1 MRRLAVLVTALALG
15 AATLVTPASAAET
28 PQAAPPP
35 LPSSM
40 AAIGDSI
47 TQAVDVC
54 CWYGDHPANSWST
67 GGAIWDGIAS
77 HYERIRAANPA
88 MHGNND
94 NNAVAG
100 ARMSAGPGQAQQ
112 AVAQGAQYVTILL
125 GANDVCTSSPST
137 MTPVET
143 FRAQLQQTLQTLDAG
158 LPPGAL
164 VFVASIPDIHRLWE
178 IYHNDWRAQLVWALA
193 DICQSMLA
201 PGRSAAD
208 RQLVRERN
216 IAFNDVLEQECAQYA
231 ACRFDGDAVFDFR
244 FERSDISRLDFF
256 HPSLAGQARLAQ
268 VTWAASWWG

>member
-1 MRRLAVLVTALALG
+1 MRRLAVLVAALALG
-15 AATLVTPASAAET
+15 AATLVSPASAT
-28 PQAAPPP
+28 PTQQAAPPP
-35 LPSSM
+35 LPSSI

-54 CWYGDHPANSWST
+54 CWYGDHPANAWST
-67 GGAIWDGIAS
+67 GGAILDGVAS
-77 HYERIRAANPA
+77 HYERIRAAHPA
-88 MHGNND
+88 IHRNNH

-112 AVAQGAQYVTILL
+112 AVTQGAQYVTILL

-137 MTPVET
+137 MTPIEE

-158 LPPGAL
+158 LPPGAR

-178 IYHNDWRAQLVWALA
+178 IYHTDWRAQLVWALA

-201 PGRSAAD
+201 PNRTPAD

-231 ACRFDGDAVFDFR
+231 NCRFDGGAAFDLQFQ
-244 FERSDISRLDFF
+244 RSDVSRLDFF
-256 HPSLAGQARLAQ
+256 HPSLVGQARLAQ
-268 VTWAASWWG
+268 VTWAAGWWG